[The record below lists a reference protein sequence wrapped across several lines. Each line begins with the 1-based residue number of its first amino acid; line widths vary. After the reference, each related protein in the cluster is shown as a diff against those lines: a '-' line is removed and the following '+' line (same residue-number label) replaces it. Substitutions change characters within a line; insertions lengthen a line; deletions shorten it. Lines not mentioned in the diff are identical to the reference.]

1 MSLEIILPFGN
12 RGNVKD
18 IVFTIL
24 TKEYPLKLIQLTNFI
39 RKRYG
44 KQVTF
49 QAVRKATL
57 HLVSEKIL
65 LHNKKGFVINK
76 EWVNESKQIIDNLYE
91 ELNQEKIKTNQ
102 DSIKGEISIFTFKS
116 LNEMMKFWQNL
127 IERWYNKFKK
137 GDSKINCYQA
147 AHVWE
152 GLLHLDKEKEIM
164 SKLKK
169 KGIVSYILSTGKTLL
184 DKNIRRF
191 YKKIGIKMI
200 INPSMSSFDKS
211 YYIGTYGEMIIQT
224 QYPEEIV
231 KEMDLFFKKN
241 KNLKDLDLAD
251 LSEIVNKKREV
262 KLTVINNSAMAKQVN
277 SSIIS
282 QLE

>member
-1 MSLEIILPFGN
+1 MGLEIILPFGN

-18 IVFTIL
+18 IVFSIL
-24 TKEYPLKLIQLTNFI
+24 TNEYPLKLIQLTNFI

-57 HLVSEKIL
+57 QLISEKIL
-65 LHNKKGFVINK
+65 LHNKEGFVINK
-76 EWVNESKQIIDNLYE
+76 EWVTESKQIIDKLYQE
-91 ELNQEKIKTNQ
+91 INQEKVKTSY
-102 DSIKGEISIFTFKS
+102 DSIKGEVSIFSFNS

-127 IERWYNKFKK
+127 IERWYNNFKK
-137 GDSKINCYQA
+137 GDPKINCYQA

-152 GLLHLDKEKEIM
+152 GILHLDKEREIM

-169 KGIVSYILSTGKTLL
+169 KGLVSYILSTGNTLL
-184 DKNIRRF
+184 DKNIQRF
-191 YKKIGIKMI
+191 YRKMGIKMV
-200 INPSMSSFDKS
+200 INPSSSSFDKS
-211 YYIGTYGEMIIQT
+211 YYVGTYGELIVLT
-224 QYPEEIV
+224 QYHADIV
-231 KEMDLFFKKN
+231 RELDLFFKRN
-241 KNLKDLDLAD
+241 KNLKEFDLAE

-262 KLTVINNSAMAKQVN
+262 KLTVINNLAMAKQVN
-277 SSIIS
+277 NSILS